1 MLKNLLYLAF
11 TLVPLVAA
19 RRLPPIASISDDV
32 SPDFT
37 TFTHPIR
44 RVAVIGAGPSGLQA
58 AAALVNHGFEVR
70 LFERKRRPGGIWYP
84 TNITA
89 LPVSFP

>member
-1 MLKNLLYLAF
+1 MLKNLLYLTF
-11 TLVPLVAA
+11 TIVVVA
-19 RRLPPIASISDDV
+19 RRLPPIASIDDDA

-44 RVAVIGAGPSGLQA
+44 KVAVIGAGPSGLQA
-58 AAALVNHGFEVR
+58 AAALINHGFEVR

-84 TNITA
+84 TNTTA
-89 LPVSFP
+89 LPVHFP

>member
-1 MLKNLLYLAF
+1 MALSSLDPLGLVSLLYQGMQLILAWLF
-11 TLVPLVAA
+11 AP
-19 RRLPPIASISDDV
+19 LPPHAHAHV
-32 SPDFT
+32 QKPLG
-37 TFTHPIR
+37 

-58 AAALVNHGFEVR
+58 AAALINHGFEVR

-84 TNITA
+84 TNTTA